1 MLTTSEGSRS
11 TMLVLLKP
19 ALIAVGVGLSSLFG
33 LIQTSTIAW
42 TSAEADAPGL
52 AGILPEEPPTGLW
65 EDDFLTT
72 GESWEEWAMAASEDV
87 MNLYAVEDSVPLKEQ
102 AELLAAVAGRLETI
116 ETALADNDYEAI
128 HEPLAV
134 LHGKLKPRYDLANA
148 IFETLKLNPAQAK
161 IDQLNADQKKIG
173 NQIKKAV
180 SYLEGLGGGEAWVS
194 YLKLSETSES
204 LANAEGPKS
213 VLAAVNPI
221 AKKINQRSKLED
233 EVQQSFL
240 GEKPFLQIVESVNAY
255 RKTNQMKVEAK
266 DMTAL
271 RASLAALVAS
281 IEQYHESLAS
291 QDAAAVIKAL
301 NSVKAQALDGGAKV
315 ASVVQAHYLNYNLH
329 IVAHETFLDKVVR
342 DKHNESSKVKDY
354 VLGASV
360 SGNQKTETTI
370 GLDVKTSNDGIL
382 FDLVLSGVTRSN
394 TAGVTPQ
401 ATVFTAGRYNFTG
414 RKQIFFDGDSFKVD
428 PARISV
434 QARNNTYAARTKLDG
449 VPIFSG
455 IARGI
460 AKNEAAKRR
469 PQSEAIARS
478 KVTKRVEPE
487 FNAQADEQ
495 FAKATEDLNNGF
507 YKGLRE
513 AGLFP
518 SARNVKSSE
527 THILMDTRTMAPG
540 ELGGS
545 RPVKVPYIGPGASVD
560 LHQSAANNTFSQMDI
575 AGKTMTDKEFGDYLR
590 NFFNKAFG
598 LNLTKKKA
606 DDASYDDTDE
616 DPTIFVFSKQ
626 DPLLIQFTE
635 NEAVLTLSAGLVQKG
650 GDDIPTQRISVPLTF
665 VVEGDKIIMEAGK
678 VGVSPVEKPES
689 LQLQIARAGIMR
701 GKIGGA
707 IKREELDANIDI
719 AEKNDDPDDD
729 KIITI
734 KEISFLNGW
743 ARIIVE

>member
-394 TAGVTPQ
+394 TAGVTPRQ
-401 ATVFTAGRYNFTG
+401 LFSPLADITLPDANKSSLMVIRSKLIQHESACRLEIIPTLLVRSWMEYRFLVV
-414 RKQIFFDGDSFKVD
+414 SL
-428 PARISV
+428 
-434 QARNNTYAARTKLDG
+434 AASPRTK
-449 VPIFSG
+449 
-455 IARGI
+455 
-460 AKNEAAKRR
+460 R
-469 PQSEAIARS
+469 PSDDHSRKPLHVRKS
-478 KVTKRVEPE
+478 LSVLS
-487 FNAQADEQ
+487 
-495 FAKATEDLNNGF
+495 LNSMH
-507 YKGLRE
+507 K
-513 AGLFP
+513 
-518 SARNVKSSE
+518 
-527 THILMDTRTMAPG
+527 LM
-540 ELGGS
+540 S
-545 RPVKVPYIGPGASVD
+545 
-560 LHQSAANNTFSQMDI
+560 
-575 AGKTMTDKEFGDYLR
+575 
-590 NFFNKAFG
+590 
-598 LNLTKKKA
+598 
-606 DDASYDDTDE
+606 
-616 DPTIFVFSKQ
+616 
-626 DPLLIQFTE
+626 
-635 NEAVLTLSAGLVQKG
+635 
-650 GDDIPTQRISVPLTF
+650 
-665 VVEGDKIIMEAGK
+665 
-678 VGVSPVEKPES
+678 S
-689 LQLQIARAGIMR
+689 LQKPP
-701 GKIGGA
+701 KI
-707 IKREELDANIDI
+707 
-719 AEKNDDPDDD
+719 
-729 KIITI
+729 
-734 KEISFLNGW
+734 
-743 ARIIVE
+743 

>member
-19 ALIAVGVGLSSLFG
+19 ALIAVGIGLSSLFG

-52 AGILPEEPPTGLW
+52 AGILPAEPPTGLW

-72 GESWEEWAMAASEDV
+72 GETWQEWAMAAAEDV
-87 MNLYAVEDSVPLKEQ
+87 MNLYAIEESVPLKEQ
-102 AELLAAVAGRLETI
+102 AKLLAAVGDRLETI

-128 HEPLAV
+128 HEPLAI
-134 LHGKLKPRYDLANA
+134 LHGKLKPRYDLAQA
-148 IFETLKLNPAQAK
+148 IFDTLKLNPAQAK
-161 IDQLNADQKKIG
+161 IDQLANDQAAISAQLDKTVK
-173 NQIKKAV
+173 
-180 SYLEGLGGGEAWVS
+180 YLQGLDGGDAWVS
-194 YLKLSETSES
+194 YLKLPEAIES
-204 LANAEGPKS
+204 LANAEGPKA
-213 VLAAVNPI
+213 VLGTVNEL

-233 EVQQSFL
+233 EVQQKFL
-240 GEKPFLQIVESVNAY
+240 GEKPFLAIVDTVNAY
-255 RKTNQMKVEAK
+255 RKTNQMKVEEK

-271 RASLAALVAS
+271 RTSLSSLVVA
-281 IEQYHESLAS
+281 IEEYHESLAS
-291 QDAAAVIKAL
+291 KDAKAVNDAL
-301 NSVKAQALDGGAKV
+301 ASVKTQALDGGAKI

-342 DKHNESSKVKDY
+342 DKHNESSAVKDY
-354 VLGASV
+354 VLGARV
-360 SGNQKTETTI
+360 SGNQETETTV
-370 GLDVKTSNDGIL
+370 GLDVKTNNDGIL

-414 RKQIFFDGDSFKVD
+414 RKQIFFDGDTFKVD
-428 PARISV
+428 PARVSV

-455 IARGI
+455 IARNI

-478 KVTKRVEPE
+478 KVVKRVEPE

-495 FAKATEDLNNGF
+495 FAKASEDLNNNF

-513 AGLFP
+513 TGLFP
-518 SARNVKSSE
+518 SARNLKSSE

-545 RPVKVPYIGPGASVD
+545 RPVKVPYTGPGASVD
-560 LHQSAANNTFSQMDI
+560 LHQTAVNNTFAQMDL
-575 AGKTMTDKEFGDYLR
+575 AGKTMTDKELGEYLR

-598 LNLTKKKA
+598 LNLTNNSAK
-606 DDASYDDTDE
+606 DESYDDSGD
-616 DPTIFVFSKQ
+616 DPTAFIFSTE
-626 DPLLIQFTE
+626 DPLLIQFSE
-635 NEAVLTLSAGLVQKG
+635 NEAILTMSAGLVQKG
-650 GDDIPTQRISVPLTF
+650 GDDIPTQRISVPLSF
-665 VVEGDKIIMEAGK
+665 VVEGDKVIMEAGK

-707 IKREELDANIDI
+707 IKREELDANIEI
-719 AEKNDDPDDD
+719 GEKNDDPNDD

-734 KEISFLNGW
+734 KEVSFLNGW